1 MSFYNVDAVIDNEY
15 GALDNETLLSE
26 IKKRAS
32 NPTQDI
38 IDSLKDQAEAQRAQ
52 VEALGAS
59 KQAQEAL
66 KAAQAEQARIAAEA
80 KAAAVAAAKARAD
93 AEAKAKADAEAKAKA
108 AAEAAAKARA
118 DAEAKAKAEAEARA
132 KAAAAAQ
139 AAAAQA
145 AAAASTVST
154 YSSSGDSG
162 NYSSN
167 SGFASNYSVP
177 SATPPQ
183 GNNASIPL
191 TTSLVQSKP
200 PVKTAPIDTVLTS
213 DDLVIDE
220 ALIDLL
226 YENIGGHEIIN
237 IARNDTI
244 NGQTVTY
251 QPIKNLSSIQ
261 QQYNPNSVLALQNTS
276 DKYFQ
281 NFSIKLDT
289 KLPEEGD
296 GAGPDQ
302 AYVYI
307 EQSTGDLIIEF
318 INLETDEQVEVEIS
332 LSGTIY
338 EAEFNES

>member
-1 MSFYNVDAVIDNEY
+1 M
-15 GALDNETLLSE
+15 
-26 IKKRAS
+26 
-32 NPTQDI
+32 
-38 IDSLKDQAEAQRAQ
+38 
-52 VEALGAS
+52 
-59 KQAQEAL
+59 
-66 KAAQAEQARIAAEA
+66 
-80 KAAAVAAAKARAD
+80 
-93 AEAKAKADAEAKAKA
+93 
-108 AAEAAAKARA
+108 
-118 DAEAKAKAEAEARA
+118 
-132 KAAAAAQ
+132 
-139 AAAAQA
+139 
-145 AAAASTVST
+145 
-154 YSSSGDSG
+154 
-162 NYSSN
+162 
-167 SGFASNYSVP
+167 
-177 SATPPQ
+177 
-183 GNNASIPL
+183 

-261 QQYNPNSVLALQNTS
+261 QQYNPNNVLALQNTS

-296 GAGPDQ
+296 GDGPDQ